1 MWKTS
6 RLIGSIAIIFTM
18 IILAACGGNNDNEGN
33 NNAANEQNNNNNG
46 DLDLGE
52 TNIALGT
59 DDYVSNTSNTYVA
72 KLLLED
78 IGYNVDIN
86 QTDVGVEYQGLA
98 DGTND
103 AIVGAW
109 LPTTHK
115 SYWEKD
121 EDKFEKINTVTE
133 DVKLSLTVPEYM
145 EDINSIEDL
154 RDNTNNIG
162 EDLDWEIT
170 GISPGAGEMEIME
183 NEVMPGYDLEDDWEL
198 IESSGAAMA
207 SALGDAIEEERP
219 IVVTLWEPHWTY
231 NEYDLKKLDDPD
243 ERFGEPDDVF
253 SVAGN
258 DFEENSPAA
267 YQLLENFSIEQ
278 EDTQEIMSDIEGGMD
293 EEEAAQKFL
302 DENEDL
308 KEEWLEGLE

>member
-1 MWKTS
+1 
-6 RLIGSIAIIFTM
+6 
-18 IILAACGGNNDNEGN
+18 
-33 NNAANEQNNNNNG
+33 NG

-78 IGYNVDIN
+78 IGYDVDIN

-115 SYWEKD
+115 SYCEKD
-121 EDKFEKINTVTE
+121 EDNFEKI
-133 DVKLSLTVPEYM
+133 L
-145 EDINSIEDL
+145 
-154 RDNTNNIG
+154 DNTNIIG
-162 EDLDWEIT
+162 EDYDWEIT
-170 GISPGAGEMEIME
+170 PISIVAVDMVIME
-183 NEVMPGYDLEDDWEL
+183 KQVMPRYDMEDDWEL

-207 SALGDAIEEERP
+207 SALGVAIEEERP